1 MLVIVTFGG
10 FIVTFGGSCCDVW
23 GVYRDVWG
31 ASKMNCPQSDVT
43 LTLWHV
49 TDNLGAWED

>member
-10 FIVTFGGSCCDVW
+10 LIVTFGGN
-23 GVYRDVWG
+23 YRDVWG
-31 ASKMNCPQSDVT
+31 ASKMNFPQSDVT